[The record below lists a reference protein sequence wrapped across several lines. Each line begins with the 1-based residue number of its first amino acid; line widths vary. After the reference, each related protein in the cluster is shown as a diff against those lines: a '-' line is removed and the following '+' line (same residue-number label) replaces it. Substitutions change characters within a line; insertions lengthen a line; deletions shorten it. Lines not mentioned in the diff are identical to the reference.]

1 MGIIFYLLNSIL
13 YVFDLILLLRAVC
26 SWFPSLRESAIY
38 NFAYTVTEPVLS
50 PIRDL
55 LYKWEWAR
63 RCPIDLSFIVVI
75 LLVNMLSG
83 ATSVLTYRF
92 A

>member
-83 ATSVLTYRF
+83 ATSVLAYRL